1 MLEFL
6 MAILAG
12 IVTVVIIAVVTKWL
26 WPSFQDKC
34 LYKGI
39 RIAGTWAIS
48 ETRKGTTIK
57 SGKITLKQK
66 GRVITGSRKRTKTRD
81 GKESAEGRLRQP

>member
-12 IVTVVIIAVVTKWL
+12 IVTAVIIAAVTKWL
-26 WPSFQDKC
+26 WPSIQDKC

-48 ETRKGTTIK
+48 ETRNGKVSIL
-57 SGKITLKQK
+57 SGEDQLVFRFAPNQPQM
-66 GRVITGSRKRTKTRD
+66 RVLNFQGEVWVFYI
-81 GKESAEGRLRQP
+81 